1 MFGTAA
7 ESIHK
12 RNRRRRGRVPVL
24 AAAAVALA
32 LGLAACS
39 SSGASGSAS
48 STSAGGAS
56 SVSAKPTS
64 SAVSTK
70 FMTSPSS
77 KSFDDT
83 VSALK
88 SSVSSNGLM
97 VLGEL
102 DQAKALSITGLHVA
116 GAHAFFVGSPTTGK
130 MFFSVDPAIGAVVPI
145 RMYVWQDQSK
155 KVNIGY
161 FDPAGMFTGVNAKL
175 ADSGKK
181 ISMMAAKITQG
192 ATGEAPK
199 SRASVSTTFI
209 TVPSSKSFDDTVSA
223 LKSSVSSNGL
233 MVLGE
238 LNQAKALSITGLH
251 LKGAHSFFVGAPTTG
266 KMFFSVDPAIGA
278 VIPVQMY
285 VWVDQAGQVNVGY
298 FDPAPMF
305 SALNPKLVDGGKK
318 ISMMAAKIAQGAT

>member
-1 MFGTAA
+1 MFGTAT
-7 ESIHK
+7 ESIYK
-12 RNRRRRGRVPVL
+12 RNRRHRGRVPVL

-39 SSGASGSAS
+39 SSGATGSAS
-48 STSAGGAS
+48 STSVGSAS
-56 SVSAKPTS
+56 SASSKPTS
-64 SAVSTK
+64 IAVSTQ
-70 FMTSPSS
+70 FMVSTSS
-77 KSFDDT
+77 KSYDDT
-83 VSALK
+83 VSGLK

-102 DQAKALSITGLHVA
+102 NQAKALSITGLHLA
-116 GAHAFFVGSPTTGK
+116 GAHAFFVGAPTTGK
-130 MFFSVDPAIGAVVPI
+130 MFFSVDPAIGAVIPL
-145 RMYVWQDQSK
+145 RMYVWEDSSK
-155 KVNIGY
+155 KVDIGY
-161 FDPAGMFTGVNAKL
+161 FDPAPLFAGVNAKL
-175 ADSGKK
+175 ADGGKK
-181 ISMMAAKITQG
+181 ISMMAAKIAQG

-199 SRASVSTTFI
+199 AAGSVSTSFI
-209 TVPSSKSFDDTVSA
+209 TVPSSKSFDGTVSA

-266 KMFFSVDPAIGA
+266 KMFFSIDPAIGA
-278 VIPVQMY
+278 VIPIRMY
-285 VWVDQAGQVNVGY
+285 VWADSSGQVSIGY

-305 SALNPKLVDGGKK
+305 SALNPKLADGGKK